1 MSVEVYKGTFQK
13 HREWPSDVLAAQVDF
28 DMVEF
33 QRDIGRM
40 LCRIVNGIYHSMPI
54 RDNSNNAIHDDPPA
68 CLPQEFVRL
77 RNQDFTYLLNDQMT
91 RLSVTKSQQD
101 IAYLSQME
109 HYSLEGIMQC
119 KEHERLKAVV
129 FGRNLNN

>member
-1 MSVEVYKGTFQK
+1 MGIEDPHGNE
-13 HREWPSDVLAAQVDF
+13 REEDDESILIGAFSITLLDVDEYLKELGPFAMGKYDVLAAQVDF

-54 RDNSNNAIHDDPPA
+54 RDTLNNAINDDPPA

-77 RNQDFTYLLNDQMT
+77 RNQDFTYLLP
-91 RLSVTKSQQD
+91 R
-101 IAYLSQME
+101 
-109 HYSLEGIMQC
+109 
-119 KEHERLKAVV
+119 
-129 FGRNLNN
+129 